1 MPLEQVLK
9 TLTPQTITL
18 KALDTGQVIYPSDRN
33 YCQITPLDPETCR
46 ITYRCYSSDTR
57 VAILVRRLD
66 PNKLSIT
73 VESYLPSPL
82 FKTRCNLYMD
92 CGLVIEDLG
101 ANLGKT
107 LICAPPP
114 KPPPPQLR
122 ATRENVL
129 RRVVHMATFGVQ
141 CGIATYLESLIDRLV
156 PLNKE
161 IEQVVF
167 AEKIPEGDTRESTG
181 KGYKGNQPTLLRNW
195 TRRQPIHELMKDL
208 AEYDPDIL
216 HIQHEWSFFPPSAAI
231 FPEILASTWKKG
243 TANIVTWHTVYGTNE
258 IDQSTMR
265 RFMDRVKPHIDMHIV
280 HEANSYNN
288 LLAYKVEP
296 SKLRL
301 IPMSAY
307 PVRDIGKDE
316 ARRKM
321 LPEKYWNKKILM
333 TGGFLLPNKGVEKIM
348 LGISAL
354 KDPDL
359 ALVCIGG
366 SHPWSG
372 KYYQDYHD
380 LIINAARQTRI
391 DLYLDYRFMDDEEI
405 TWYMACADIVI
416 LYYGWTLSGTSGWS
430 RRAIASKRPIIATD
444 VRLMSDIQDK
454 VHCVKVPP
462 RAIGELSHAIVMVLD
477 DDGLQRTLVEN
488 ASKYAEEISPINIA
502 KRHMELYNEVYAKCQ
517 LKNT

>member
-46 ITYRCYSSDTR
+46 ITYRCYFSDTR

-92 CGLVIEDLG
+92 GGLVIEDLG

-114 KPPPPQLR
+114 KPPPPR
-122 ATRENVL
+122 RVVREGPL
-129 RRVVHMATFGVQ
+129 RRVVHVDTFGVQ
-141 CGIATYLESLIDRLV
+141 CGIATYLENLMDPLI

-161 IEQVVF
+161 IEHVVF
-167 AEKIPEGDTRESTG
+167 AEDIPSGDTRASTG
-181 KGYKGNQPTLLRNW
+181 KDYRGNQPTLLRNW
-195 TRRQPIHELMKDL
+195 SRRQPPDRLLKDL

-216 HIQHEWSFFPPSAAI
+216 HIQHEWAFFGPYDPSL
-231 FPEILASTWKKG
+231 PRILQFTKQRGA
-243 TANIVTWHTVYGTNE
+243 ANIITWHTVIGRDE
-258 IDQSTMR
+258 GDAAMMR
-265 RFMDRVKPHIDMHIV
+265 RFFDAVKPFTDMHIV
-280 HEANSYNN
+280 HDVNSHRN
-288 LLAYKVEP
+288 LLSYQVNP
-296 SKLRL
+296 TRVRL

-307 PVRDIGKDE
+307 PIRNISKDE

-321 LPEKYWNKKILM
+321 LPEKYRDKKILI
-333 TGGFLLPNKGVEKIM
+333 TGGFLLPNKGVEKIILAM
-348 LGISAL
+348 STLHE
-354 KDPDL
+354 KDL

-366 SHPWSG
+366 SHPWSQ
-372 KYYQDYHD
+372 KVYTDYRK
-380 LIINAARQTRI
+380 LVLETARQTGV

-405 TWYMACADIVI
+405 AWYMACGDITI
-416 LYYGWTLSGTSGWS
+416 LYYGRTLSGTSGWS
-430 RRAIASKRPIIATD
+430 RRAISSKRPIICTD
-444 VRLMSDIQDK
+444 VKLMSDLQDGI
-454 VHCVKVPP
+454 HCLKVPSGNIA
-462 RAIGELSHAIVMVLD
+462 RLSTAIKTLLTDRELGEKLA
-477 DDGLQRTLVEN
+477 EN
-488 ASKYAEEISPINIA
+488 AARYAEEISHENTA
-502 KRHMELYNEVYAKCQ
+502 KKLLELYEEVYEGCRS
-517 LKNT
+517 